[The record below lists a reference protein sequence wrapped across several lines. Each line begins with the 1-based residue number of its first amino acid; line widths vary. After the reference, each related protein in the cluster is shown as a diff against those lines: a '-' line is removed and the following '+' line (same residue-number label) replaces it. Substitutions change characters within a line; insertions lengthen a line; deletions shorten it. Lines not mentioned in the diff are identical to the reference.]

1 MYSKELFSHLKDRY
15 FLEQLQKFKSFFAVG
30 FPPGYGKKKNKKNV
44 ELAESLLHV
53 LSKVRLP

>member
-30 FPPGYGKKKNKKNV
+30 FPPGYGKKKKKKKRGIGGKSFTCFV
-44 ELAESLLHV
+44 ES
-53 LSKVRLP
+53 